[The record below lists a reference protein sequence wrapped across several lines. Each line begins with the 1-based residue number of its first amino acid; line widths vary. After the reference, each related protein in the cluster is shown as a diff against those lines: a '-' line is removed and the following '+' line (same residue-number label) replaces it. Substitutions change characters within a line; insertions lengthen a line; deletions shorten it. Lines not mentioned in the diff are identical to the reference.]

1 MLVLLQLIPW
11 AGGFRFFL
19 CFKNVQNGRFMGVSD
34 VTILT
39 SDDVWGVA
47 DSSCKLPP
55 TNNLEMV
62 PTKVSKG
69 SN

>member
-1 MLVLLQLIPW
+1 
-11 AGGFRFFL
+11 
-19 CFKNVQNGRFMGVSD
+19 MGVSD

-39 SDDVWGVA
+39 SDDVCGVA

-55 TNNLEMV
+55 TNDLEMV